1 MSKILIIDNY
11 DSFTYNLVHL
21 VNEIGLQC
29 EVWRNDK
36 FNLDDVDAFS
46 HIILSPGPGIP
57 SEAGLLLDVIA
68 RYAPT
73 KSIFGVCLGQQA
85 IAEAFGGQL
94 YNLSRPMHGI
104 ATPIKVTDTNEKLF
118 AGLPESFKVGRY
130 HSWVVDQKGLPD
142 VLTVTAID
150 EQDNSIMALRHKHY
164 DVRGVQF
171 HPESV
176 LTEFG
181 RQMMQNWLAPQLAEV
196 G

>member
-1 MSKILIIDNY
+1 MSNILIIDNY

-21 VNEIGLQC
+21 VNELGLTC

-36 FNLDDVDAFS
+36 FTLDEVEAFS

-57 SEAGLLLDVIA
+57 SEAGLLLPVIE

-85 IAEAFGGQL
+85 IAEVFGGQL

-104 ATPIKVTDTNEKLF
+104 ATPIKVTDAQEKLF
-118 AGLPESFKVGRY
+118 TGLPESFKVGRY
-130 HSWVVDQKGLPD
+130 HSWVVSETGFPAE
-142 VLTVTAID
+142 LTVTAID
-150 EQDNSIMALRHKHY
+150 EKDGSIMALRHRDY

-176 LTEFG
+176 LTEHG
-181 RQMMQNWLAPQLAEV
+181 KKLMENWLAPQFAEV
-196 G
+196 